1 MLSIHPR
8 NIKNFI
14 KIPSHSL
21 IGKAENRILQPSSE
35 SFMELGVSCNNNTLF
50 PLIDIVISSNLPNK
64 KQLME
69 LILHSI
75 MNFNTIIKSYPQY
88 RNYLQKNTKYDISL
102 EKTLEKHLKY
112 FKVNYYD
119 QMFLKKPGIFF
130 LVKLAASVEEER
142 EKDNNKSEEL
152 ESKLIFCEHILHRRV
167 NY

>member
-1 MLSIHPR
+1 
-8 NIKNFI
+8 
-14 KIPSHSL
+14 
-21 IGKAENRILQPSSE
+21 
-35 SFMELGVSCNNNTLF
+35 
-50 PLIDIVISSNLPNK
+50 
-64 KQLME
+64 ME

-88 RNYLQKNTKYDISL
+88 RNYLQKYTKYDISL